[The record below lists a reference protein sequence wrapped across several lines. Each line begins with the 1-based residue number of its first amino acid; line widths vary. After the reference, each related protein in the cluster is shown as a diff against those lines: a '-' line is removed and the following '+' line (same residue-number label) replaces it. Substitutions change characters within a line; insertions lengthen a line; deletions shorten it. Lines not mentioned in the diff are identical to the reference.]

1 MQVVK
6 IYQPLTLYNMSEQN
20 NQTLT
25 EESIYLVYS
34 KDKDAEGK
42 RLVEVA
48 QYRKGKFWFFGWEV
62 PEKTDKFEYWKE
74 LVLSIKE

>member
-1 MQVVK
+1 
-6 IYQPLTLYNMSEQN
+6 MSEQN
-20 NQTLT
+20 NQSLT

-62 PEKTDKFEYWKE
+62 PEPIEKFEFWKE
-74 LVLSIKE
+74 LVFTFKE

>member
-1 MQVVK
+1 
-6 IYQPLTLYNMSEQN
+6 MSELN

-34 KDKDAEGK
+34 QDTDQDGK

-62 PEKTDKFEYWKE
+62 PESTDKFISWKE

>member
-1 MQVVK
+1 
-6 IYQPLTLYNMSEQN
+6 MSESN
-20 NQTLT
+20 NQQSLT

-34 KDKDAEGK
+34 KDKDDAGN
-42 RLVEVA
+42 RFVEVA

-62 PEKTDKFEYWKE
+62 PESIEKFETWKE

>member
-1 MQVVK
+1 
-6 IYQPLTLYNMSEQN
+6 MSEQN

-62 PEKTDKFEYWKE
+62 PEDTDKFEYWKE

>member
-1 MQVVK
+1 
-6 IYQPLTLYNMSEQN
+6 MSQSN
-20 NQTLT
+20 NQELT

-34 KDKDAEGK
+34 KDTDQNGK

-62 PEKTDKFEYWKE
+62 PESPEKFEYWKE

>member
-1 MQVVK
+1 
-6 IYQPLTLYNMSEQN
+6 MSQSN
-20 NQTLT
+20 NQEPT

-62 PEKTDKFEYWKE
+62 PEPIEKFDSWKE
-74 LVLSIKE
+74 LVVGLKE

>member
-1 MQVVK
+1 
-6 IYQPLTLYNMSEQN
+6 MSESN

-34 KDKDAEGK
+34 NDTDQDGK

-62 PEKTDKFEYWKE
+62 PESTDKFISWKE

>member
-1 MQVVK
+1 
-6 IYQPLTLYNMSEQN
+6 MSESN

-34 KDKDAEGK
+34 KDTDQDGK

-62 PEKTDKFEYWKE
+62 PESTDKFISWKE

>member
-1 MQVVK
+1 
-6 IYQPLTLYNMSEQN
+6 MSQSNKQE
-20 NQTLT
+20 LI

-34 KDKDAEGK
+34 KDKGNGGE

-62 PEKTDKFEYWKE
+62 PEPTDKFEYWKE

>member
-1 MQVVK
+1 
-6 IYQPLTLYNMSEQN
+6 MSQSS
-20 NQTLT
+20 NQELT

-62 PEKTDKFEYWKE
+62 PESTDKFEYWKE

>member
-1 MQVVK
+1 
-6 IYQPLTLYNMSEQN
+6 MSQSN
-20 NQTLT
+20 NQELT

-62 PEKTDKFEYWKE
+62 PEATDKFEHWKE

>member
-1 MQVVK
+1 
-6 IYQPLTLYNMSEQN
+6 MSQSN
-20 NQTLT
+20 NQELT
-25 EESIYLVYS
+25 EESLYLVYS

-62 PEKTDKFEYWKE
+62 PEPIEKFESWKE
-74 LVLSIKE
+74 LILAIKE